1 MKPGREMDRLVAKEI
16 MGWEF
21 AEDTYGGLHRC
32 KNCGGSACYDTRLAI
47 RDIYNVWIPH
57 CDGKRCHYSTEDN
70 SAWLVLRAML
80 EKEIDVDIDRATPP
94 QVSVT
99 FWPSGCYDY
108 AVSGEAE
115 TFAEAVCVAALRAMG
130 VTLEAG
136 NETRT

>member
-1 MKPGREMDRLVAKEI
+1 MGPGREMDRLVAQHV
-16 MGWEF
+16 MGWKF
-21 AEDTYGGLHRC
+21 DVPANRGGEC
-32 KNCGGSACYDTRLAI
+32 QNCGGRWGDAPSHGRRKPLDNEWYR
-47 RDIYNVWIPH
+47 W
-57 CDGKRCHYSTEDN
+57 CDGNACHYSTSDAA
-70 SAWLVLRAML
+70 AWLVLRAML
-80 EKEIDVDIDRATPP
+80 EKEIDVDIDRATPL

-136 NETRT
+136 DETRT